1 MAGEFTNDV
10 RMVIDARAGGL
21 CEICRVAPIEQFHH
35 RRARGMGGTKR
46 SSTALPSN
54 GLGLCEGC
62 HRWVESN
69 RRESLRL
76 GYLCR
81 QEQEPSRVAAFINRA
96 FVFLTD
102 AGHYEDPPE
111 EAD

>member
-21 CEICRVAPIEQFHH
+21 CEICRVAPVEQFHH

-46 SSTALPSN
+46 RATALPSN
-54 GLGLCEGC
+54 GLGLCAQC
-62 HRWVESN
+62 HYWVEAN

-81 QEQEPSRVAAFINRA
+81 QEQEPSAVAVLLDGR

-102 AGHYEDPPE
+102 TGDYEDPPE